1 MRRAGARVFA
11 ACLLALGAVHL
22 AAGAQIVVRDDRGV
36 TTRHDAVPARI
47 VSLLPSLTEAVCAL
61 GACASLVGVDRFSN
75 WPAEV
80 ARLPRVGSMED
91 AQIERIVA
99 LRPDVV
105 LLGPSVR
112 AIDRLEALGLKVVA
126 IQSQTHADVR
136 EMVETLARLLGRP
149 EAARALWADIEADLA
164 RAARRVPAALRG
176 QRVYFEITTA
186 PHAAG
191 VGSFIDETLKRLG
204 MANAVPA
211 DLGPFPRLNPEF
223 VVRLQPEV
231 IMAVQR
237 DLADMH
243 RRPGWAGL
251 RALRRQRSCGF
262 PIEIYEMLI
271 RPGPR
276 LGEAA
281 LELARCLSGLNT
293 HS

>member
-1 MRRAGARVFA
+1 MKAVLARALA
-11 ACLLALGAVHL
+11 ACLIVLVAHAS
-22 AAGAQIVVRDDRGV
+22 AGAQITIRDDRGV
-36 TTRHDAVPARI
+36 TTSFAAVPARI
-47 VSLLPSLTEAVCAL
+47 VSLLPSLTETVCTL
-61 GACASLVGVDRFSN
+61 GACASLVGIDRFSN

-80 ARLPRVGSMED
+80 ARLPKVGSMED
-91 AQIERIVA
+91 AQIERVVA

-136 EMVETLARLLGRP
+136 HMLETLARLLGRP
-149 EAARALWADIEADLA
+149 EAAQPLWAAIEADLQ
-164 RAARRVPAALRG
+164 RAAQRVPAALRG
-176 QRVYFEITTA
+176 QRVYFEITAA

-211 DLGPFPRLNPEF
+211 ELGPFPRLNPEF
-223 VVRLQPEV
+223 VVRLQPDIV
-231 IMAVQR
+231 MATQR
-237 DLADMH
+237 DLAEMA

-251 RALRRQRSCGF
+251 RALQRQRSCGF
-262 PIEIYEMLI
+262 PIETYEVLI

-281 LELARCLSGLNT
+281 LELARCLAELNT
-293 HS
+293 RS